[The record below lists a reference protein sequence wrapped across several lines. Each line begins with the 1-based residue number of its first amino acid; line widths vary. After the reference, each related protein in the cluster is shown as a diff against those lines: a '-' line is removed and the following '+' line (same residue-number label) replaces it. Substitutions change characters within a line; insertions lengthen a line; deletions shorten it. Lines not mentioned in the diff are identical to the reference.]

1 MGKEHHSG
9 TRQSRFVSLVSTT
22 TTSQTSRKNDGLPTI
37 RGKKVGAHG
46 SKSRQPAPAASS
58 QPQQRRRHAGSSFVS
73 SSDVCS
79 GGPRSWFFA
88 FGVLLAVGVFASRN
102 VQFSDRSKSATNA
115 AVTAVSGLRKNEND
129 KEKETAEKMNTALS
143 KEISAADTTA
153 DTVATATA
161 PVLSDP
167 TTKPVPVAATTAPP
181 VAAAAGAAQVAV
193 AVAVVPFTGTV
204 PEKCTVEQM
213 AILSKQLP
221 NSNMC
226 KSKWHPGCS
235 VRVATAQ
242 SGCTNPLLARELY
255 ASTTDFQ
262 VTIDQPFTAVLIVTS
277 PDRLGSLPLDLLSI
291 GSGLDPKYSVPAS
304 TSCPPP
310 IVNTNQQIP
319 RTTKAQVVVLDLT
332 PTGSA
337 QAMIRDPVD
346 VVYQQAVNGLDFT
359 KINYGTELLH
369 KVLPSLK
376 EESAAIHYLQ
386 IVGSENDYGILMN
399 MIPDLLSTLRFV
411 LFEYNKKGDWY
422 VTNGTTLRSNV
433 ALFFNL
439 IRDSLLLFFSSLLF
453 LTLFPCRILGN
464 ELYPSPSRKYPDSNK
479 ISTYI
484 VSNLSHTRPHTK
496 IQYDI
501 P

>member
-1 MGKEHHSG
+1 MEKEHSG
-9 TRQSRFVSLVSTT
+9 TRQSRFVSLVS

-37 RGKKVGAHG
+37 RGKKVGAHV

-58 QPQQRRRHAGSSFVS
+58 LQQRSSSARRRAGSSLVS
-73 SSDVCS
+73 SWDVCG
-79 GGPRSWFFA
+79 GGPRSWLLA
-88 FGVLLAVGVFASRN
+88 FGVLLAVGVFAIRN

-115 AVTAVSGLRKNEND
+115 AVTAVSGLRKNENE
-129 KEKETAEKMNTALS
+129 KEKETAEKVNTALS
-143 KEISAADTTA
+143 KETLSAA
-153 DTVATATA
+153 ATAASATSTA

-167 TTKPVPVAATTAPP
+167 TAKPLPVAATTAPP
-181 VAAAAGAAQVAV
+181 VAAAVAV
-193 AVAVVPFTGTV
+193 QVDIVVVPFTGTV

-221 NSNMC
+221 NSAMC
-226 KSKWHPGCS
+226 KNWYHSGCS

-262 VTIDQPFTAVLIVTS
+262 VPANQPFTAVLVVTS

-291 GSGLDPKYSVPAS
+291 GSGLDTKYSVPTS

-319 RTTKAQVVVLDLT
+319 RTTKAQVLVLDLT

-337 QAMIRDPVD
+337 QAMIRDTVD
-346 VVYQQAVNGLDFT
+346 VVYQHAVNGLDFT

-422 VTNGTTLRSNV
+422 VNNEMTYTRM
-433 ALFFNL
+433 
-439 IRDSLLLFFSSLLF
+439 LLSF
-453 LTLFPCRILGN
+453 LTSLEIVCYFFFRLFYFSHSFRSVFLV
-464 ELYPSPSRKYPDSNK
+464 PSLKYPD
-479 ISTYI
+479 
-484 VSNLSHTRPHTK
+484 
-496 IQYDI
+496 
-501 P
+501 